1 MFRTKNSF
9 LIRMPTVA
17 AAAVF
22 LPLTIAQA
30 GDGEPTAIVDDV
42 SDSVTSVEL
51 MDYLF
56 PGQEIELGAGDT
68 IMIGYLDS
76 CVTEEITGGKI
87 VIGAEQSDVTG
98 GDVSRVSEGCGG
110 TASVEAADDEAVIG
124 LSAVFR
130 AVDDCAVVGG
140 DSCDDK
146 AESEKPKVPVIYSQY
161 PAVIADP
168 NAMELVV
175 QRLDKND
182 KPLSALM
189 FGGKFDFARRNV
201 SLAKGGMYR
210 FTVGDHD
217 QVVMISTGAG
227 GDAVPVAKR
236 LIRLD

>member
-1 MFRTKNSF
+1 MFRRMNSF
-9 LIRMPTVA
+9 LSRLSVMSVVA
-17 AAAVF
+17 IC
-22 LPLTIAQA
+22 LPLTMAQA
-30 GDGEPTAIVDDV
+30 KDGDPSAIVDDV

-68 IMIGYLDS
+68 VTIGYLDS
-76 CVTEEITGGKI
+76 CVTEVITGGKI
-87 VIGAEQSDVTG
+87 VIGKEKSEVSG
-98 GDVSRVSEGCGG
+98 GDVARESEGCGG

-130 AVDDCAVVGG
+130 AVDDCAVMGG
-140 DSCDDK
+140 DDCDKD
-146 AESEKPKVPVIYSQY
+146 EGDKPKARVVYSQF
-161 PAVIADP
+161 PAVVADP
-168 NAMELVV
+168 GSMELKV
-175 QRLDKND
+175 QRLDKTE

-210 FTVGDHD
+210 FTVADRSE
-217 QVVMISTGAG
+217 VVLISTGAG
-227 GDAVPVAKR
+227 GEDVSVAKR